1 VSEPTSSEPRSSAR
15 FWAVVRVLLAVGG
28 LGLVAWLAHDKGV
41 DALAAVLVPAL
52 AWLPL
57 AAAFE
62 VARIGM
68 DAWSSRQT
76 LGRRGAEVPLWALF
90 LSHLVAFAVMG
101 VAPAGRATAEAVKAS
116 LLSRWIGGPTAAALG
131 TANQAN
137 VLISSGTF
145 TVLSTVA
152 AYVVTGWSVLTI
164 LLIVHVLVMNLSGL
178 ALRAAARWESFSGWI
193 GRRLPWVA
201 AHTEAFVG
209 ASRETALIP
218 VAPVAS
224 MMFGRLLQAGHFF
237 VLVVAVGID
246 ADALKALAVHGV
258 YLVIAALGVLVPGQ
272 VGASEGGFEL
282 AAEALGTT
290 ETRALSIAL
299 LSHAVQF
306 GLSGV
311 GFVVLALWPAR
322 PTEPAA

>member
-1 VSEPTSSEPRSSAR
+1 MTEPPSSEPRSSAR
-15 FWAVVRVLLAVGG
+15 FWAVIRVLLGVVG
-28 LGLVAWLAHDKGV
+28 LGLVAWLVHDKGV
-41 DALAAVLVPAL
+41 DALSAVLVPAL

-62 VARIGM
+62 VGRVGM

-137 VLISSGTF
+137 VLLSSGTF
-145 TVLSTVA
+145 TIVSAGA
-152 AYVVTGWSVLTI
+152 AYAVTGWSVLTI
-164 LLIVHVLVMNLSGL
+164 LLIVHVLVMNASGL
-178 ALRAAARWESFSGWI
+178 AIRAAARWASFGAWI
-193 GRRLPWVA
+193 GRRFPRVA
-201 AHTEAFVG
+201 AHTETFLD
-209 ASRETALIP
+209 ASRETALVP
-218 VAPVAS
+218 AAPVLS
-224 MMFGRLLQAGHFF
+224 MMFGRLLQTGHFF
-237 VLVVAVGID
+237 VLTVAVGID

-290 ETRALSIAL
+290 GTRALSIAL

-306 GLSGV
+306 GVSGV
-311 GFVVLALWPAR
+311 GFLVLALWPAR
-322 PTEPAA
+322 PTEAAR

>member
-1 VSEPTSSEPRSSAR
+1 VTEPSSAEPRSTAR
-15 FWAVVRVLLAVGG
+15 FWAVVRVLLGVAG
-28 LGLVAWLAHDKGV
+28 LGLVAWLVHDKGV

-62 VARIGM
+62 VGRIGM
-68 DAWSSRQT
+68 DAWSSRLT
-76 LGRRGAEVPLWALF
+76 LGRRGPEIPWWALF
-90 LSHLVAFAVMG
+90 LSHLVAVAGLG

-116 LLSRWIGGPTAAALG
+116 LLSRWIGAPTAAALG

-152 AYVVTGWSVLTI
+152 AYAVTGWSVLTI
-164 LLIVHVLVMNLSGL
+164 LLVVHVVSMNASGL
-178 ALRAAARWESFSGWI
+178 ALRAAARWQSFGAWI
-193 GRRLPWVA
+193 GRRFPKVA
-201 AHTEAFVG
+201 AHTETFVD
-209 ASRETALIP
+209 ASRETALVP
-218 VAPVAS
+218 VAPVGA
-224 MMFGRLLQAGHFF
+224 MMLGRLLQAGHFF
-237 VLVVAVGID
+237 VLCVAVGID
-246 ADALKALAVHGV
+246 PDALKALAVHGV

-282 AAEALGTT
+282 AAEVLGTT
-290 ETRALSIAL
+290 GTRALSIAL

-306 GLSGV
+306 GLSGI
-311 GFVVLALWPAR
+311 GFVVLAAWPAR
-322 PTEPAA
+322 PTESPA